1 LSSCLEILDFAEL
14 KKALVKNDLQP
25 LDMLVK
31 RTGTA
36 YVLMITREM
45 CSSCQEQKP
54 LFEKLSKRNKKKYVG
69 QIEFVR
75 IDCSYSSERKE
86 EAKQCMTSFHIA
98 GFPTYIV
105 ATRNDR
111 GKAVEIYRS
120 LDAPA
125 REIERNIELCFLMFD
140 TFKERNKTAA
150 Q

>member
-1 LSSCLEILDFAEL
+1 LDFGEL
-14 KKALVKNDLQP
+14 KKTLSKKDIEP

-31 RTGTA
+31 KPGIV

-54 LFEKLSKRNKKKYVG
+54 LFEKLSKRSSKKHAG
-69 QIEFVR
+69 QIKFVR
-75 IDCSYSSERKE
+75 IDCSYSREKRE
-86 EAKQCMTSFHIA
+86 EAKQGIDSFHIA

-105 ATRNDR
+105 ATRNDS

-125 REIERNIELCFLMFD
+125 REIERNMKLCFLVLD
-140 TFKERNKTAA
+140 VFKERNKTDAS
-150 Q
+150 